1 MEGLSTICAGLGIIE
16 EDDDANRIGYS
27 KGEYCLDNLKDLLRF
42 LRRDDPQTR
51 EVFKQVC
58 KWNIVGKDLIP
69 IIEYCQDDRNLL
81 LNAVKVMVFLTMPI
95 DPTSHDIPQQ
105 IELLWGV
112 KSSLTYSDAVPV
124 IMSLLESPLEN
135 LACEAFT
142 EDDWKMVQLVLSLF
156 RNVLAIQDISTQQKS
171 GGSMTEFVF
180 LRDMFL
186 ELLFKE
192 NVMDVILVLSQ
203 HVGGSCTYLR
213 HDNLLLLETFYYI
226 FMGQLPEL
234 IAKAHLKDAK
244 VDEDSDISINSL
256 KDIMEEEREKRKV
269 IRQRNLGCYSQFSGT
284 FTRFSLDGSKTLIK
298 GNPCSV
304 SHDPLIIAHKK
315 HRGPAK
321 RTVWDQG
328 RLPATKNKI
337 LNLLYD
343 FINQF
348 LEGGYNVLM
357 QSVRD
362 DIEKEH
368 HAIQNSDIL
377 IFFQVAQFVTS
388 FQYHKFLNQPNKEA
402 DTQEPMDSRTDSTL
416 FRGCICGPIAE
427 SLNESMFQLVLLRW
441 RYSLETL
448 KETNDRKFL
457 YVAGSLMKTMLL
469 MLEMALKQSPEDSK
483 EHQTA
488 RILLYKLFYDQT
500 DEGMTQFLLNQIKSF
515 DTHKQAKSYLA
526 DLVEIINLVM
536 KLMENLQAR
545 GSLRIS
551 KKLRKKRPKTTVT
564 DDKKDN
570 DEMTRDSASFG
581 IGFGGS
587 SHESRD
593 TGLAH
598 NGEDAIDSN
607 KVDEH
612 TGCTMVNEDQMV
624 ESTDTAHNNAA
635 GSGCEKSNN
644 LHAGGKG
651 EEDITVLDKLNH
663 PVSLE
668 TKSGRHQNSV
678 PETQQKLSND
688 VNDEYDQG
696 RDDSSG
702 DENVLTAED
711 DLKISALVSALANNS
726 TIHNLC
732 WLLKYYKSNSI
743 ITNNYVICILQK
755 LCDDLE
761 LSPMLYQLSLLTTFY
776 DILEEQK
783 SRPCREYENI
793 VFFLTSLVRRMLR
806 KMKSNPLLFIEV
818 LFWKSRRECHYLN
831 CDSML
836 KELSQFKK
844 DGKNS
849 SGVSM
854 TDEIGS
860 SEANGWIR
868 RSIADALGDDEAD
881 FPLPFSEAVR
891 NNTEV
896 TNRSNQSLLEREESP
911 TSISNDGNDVM
922 NQKRHLE
929 KQEQSA
935 EQESQREPK
944 RRKLQALNDELRR
957 EVEQL
962 FERYKDNQNCCDL
975 IAEALDP
982 DGKISPLQIS
992 RTLKQLGYRIPRKK
1006 KTVYASAPD
1015 KPGNEEKD
1023 LESEIRLQNSDI
1035 LEEGTSQRRHLH
1047 TRKRVQA
1054 FSQEQEQKIKDLFE
1068 QFKDHKRCSHMI
1080 ANALDSDG
1088 TLSAAKI
1095 SRKLKQLGLYV
1106 PKKKRLET
1114 NLQLMDEAGD
1124 ASKEGSD
1131 NSDDETLLSM
1141 RRSFRSKYQ
1150 GKDSTSEG
1158 RENQKSSEDESDDEL
1173 LTSLLTSKD
1182 QGKDST
1188 SEGRENQKSS
1198 EDESDDELL
1207 TSLLTKTQKAVPQR
1221 EGKLIVNSRKISSE
1235 SDIEDKD
1242 TYDSER
1248 GELDQATAMEEGT
1261 EINSIASDDDV
1272 DAGNLTTDFSS
1283 DQDVSPVNQQLRN
1296 KLHSELTDLEDD
1308 AASLDAPITTVSR
1321 RRLRMVIDMEE
1332 DD

>member
-1 MEGLSTICAGLGIIE
+1 MEGLSTICSGLGIIQ
-16 EDDDANRIGYS
+16 EDDDGNRIGYT

-58 KWNIVGKDLIP
+58 KWNIAGKDLIP
-69 IIEYCQDDRNLL
+69 IIVYCQDDRILL

-95 DPTSHDIPQQ
+95 EPTSNDIPQQ
-105 IELLWGV
+105 IELLWGI
-112 KSSLTYSDAVPV
+112 KSSITFSEAVPV
-124 IMSLLESPLEN
+124 IMSLLEIPLEN

-142 EDDWKMVQLVLSLF
+142 EDDWKMVQLVLTLF

-171 GGSMTEFVF
+171 GGSMIEFVF
-180 LRDMFL
+180 LRDRFL
-186 ELLFKE
+186 ELLFQE
-192 NVMDVILVLSQ
+192 NVMEVILVLSQ
-203 HVGGSCTYLR
+203 QVGGSCSYLC

-234 IAKAHLKDAK
+234 IAKAHFKDPKA
-244 VDEDSDISINSL
+244 DQDSDISINSL
-256 KDIMEEEREKRKV
+256 RDIMEEERQKRKV
-269 IRQRNLGCYSQFSGT
+269 IRQRNLGGYYQFSGT
-284 FTRFSLDGSKTLIK
+284 FTRFSMDGSKTLIK

-304 SHDPLIIAHKK
+304 SHDPLMIAHKK

-328 RLPATKNKI
+328 TLPASKNKI

-348 LEGGYNVLM
+348 LGGGYNVLM

-368 HAIQNSDIL
+368 HAIQNSDIV

-388 FQYHKFLNQPNKEA
+388 FQYNKFLNQPNEDV
-402 DTQEPMDSRTDSTL
+402 DTQEPMDSRAGSTL

-427 SLNESMFQLVLLRW
+427 SLNVSMFQLVLLRW

-469 MLEMALKQSPEDSK
+469 MLELVLKQSPEDSK

-500 DEGMTQFLLNQIKSF
+500 EEGMTQFLLNQIKLF
-515 DTHKQAKSYLA
+515 DTHKHSKSYLA
-526 DLVEIINLVM
+526 DLVEIINIVI

-551 KKLRKKRPKTTVT
+551 KKLRKKRLKTAIT
-564 DDKKDN
+564 DDKKEND
-570 DEMTRDSASFG
+570 DEMIKDSASFG
-581 IGFGGS
+581 VGVGGS

-612 TGCTMVNEDQMV
+612 TGCTTVNEDQMV
-624 ESTDTAHNNAA
+624 ESTDTTHNNAA
-635 GSGCEKSNN
+635 ASSGSEKSNN
-644 LHAGGKG
+644 LHVVGKG
-651 EEDITVLDKLNH
+651 EADITILDQVNQ

-668 TKSGRHQNSV
+668 AKSGRHQNTL
-678 PETQQKLSND
+678 PETQQKLSDD

-696 RDDSSG
+696 GDYSSG
-702 DENVLTAED
+702 DENVLTTED
-711 DLKISALVSALANNS
+711 DLKISALVSTLANNS

-743 ITNNYVICILQK
+743 ITNNSVICILQK
-755 LCDDLE
+755 ICDDLE
-761 LSPMLYQLSLLTTFY
+761 LSPMLYQLSLLTAFY

-793 VFFLTSLVRRMLR
+793 VFFLTNLVRRMLR

-818 LFWKSRRECHYLN
+818 LFWKSRRECHYLT

-836 KELSQFKK
+836 KELSQFKR

-849 SGVSM
+849 SGVKM
-854 TDEIGS
+854 TGEIGS
-860 SEANGWIR
+860 SEANGFMR
-868 RSIADALGDDEAD
+868 RSLADALGDDEAD
-881 FPLPFSEAVR
+881 FPLHFSEAVR
-891 NNTEV
+891 NRAGV
-896 TNRSNQSLLEREESP
+896 TNWSSESLEERAESP
-911 TSISNDGNDVM
+911 TSISNDG
-922 NQKRHLE
+922 QK
-929 KQEQSA
+929 QSV

-944 RRKLQALNDELRR
+944 RRKLQALNDESRQKAG
-957 EVEQL
+957 QL
-962 FERYKDNQNCCDL
+962 FERYRDNQNCCDL

-982 DGKISPLQIS
+982 DGKISPLQVS
-992 RTLKQLGYRIPRKK
+992 RALKQLGYKIPRKK
-1006 KTVYASAPD
+1006 KTLNASAPN
-1015 KPGNEEKD
+1015 KPGDEENV
-1023 LESEIRLQNSDI
+1023 LESESRLQNSDI

-1054 FSQEQEQKIKDLFE
+1054 FSQEQEQKIKDLFK

-1080 ANALDSDG
+1080 ANALDSEG

-1106 PKKKRLET
+1106 PKKRRLET
-1114 NLQLMDEAGD
+1114 NLQLMDEASV
-1124 ASKEGSD
+1124 ASTEGSD

-1141 RRSFRSKYQ
+1141 RRSKLQ
-1150 GKDSTSEG
+1150 GKGSTSEG
-1158 RENQKSSEDESDDEL
+1158 RENQKTRKKSSKDESDDEL
-1173 LTSLLTSKD
+1173 LTSLLVKTKRALP
-1182 QGKDST
+1182 Q
-1188 SEGRENQKSS
+1188 S
-1198 EDESDDELL
+1198 ED
-1207 TSLLTKTQKAVPQR
+1207 
-1221 EGKLIVNSRKISSE
+1221 GKLIINSTKISSE
-1235 SDIEDKD
+1235 SDVEDKD

-1248 GELDQATAMEEGT
+1248 GELDQDTAMEGT
-1261 EINSIASDDDV
+1261 EFNNTASDCDSDV
-1272 DAGNLTTDFSS
+1272 DAGKLATDFSS
-1283 DQDVSPVNQQLRN
+1283 ERDVPLGNQAAQQLQD
-1296 KLHSELTDLEDD
+1296 KFHSELSDFEDD
-1308 AASLDAPITTVSR
+1308 DASLEAPTTTVSR
-1321 RRLRMVIDMEE
+1321 RRLRMVIDVEE
-1332 DD
+1332 DE

>member
-1 MEGLSTICAGLGIIE
+1 MEGLSIICAGLGIIE
-16 EDDDANRIGYS
+16 EDDDGNRIGYT
-27 KGEYCLDNLKDLLRF
+27 KGDYCLDNLKDLLRF

-95 DPTSHDIPQQ
+95 EPTSNDIPQQ
-105 IELLWGV
+105 IELLWGI
-112 KSSLTYSDAVPV
+112 KSSITFSEAVPV

-142 EDDWKMVQLVLSLF
+142 EDDWKMVQLVLTLF

-171 GGSMTEFVF
+171 GGSMIEFVF
-180 LRDMFL
+180 LRDRFL

-192 NVMDVILVLSQ
+192 NIMEVILVLSQ
-203 HVGGSCTYLR
+203 QVGGSCSYLR

-234 IAKAHLKDAK
+234 IAKAHFKDPK
-244 VDEDSDISINSL
+244 VDEDNDTSINSL
-256 KDIMEEEREKRKV
+256 KDIMEEERQKRKV
-269 IRQRNLGCYSQFSGT
+269 IRQRNLGCYTQFSGT

-304 SHDPLIIAHKK
+304 SNDPLIIAHTK

-328 RLPATKNKI
+328 RVPATNNKI

-357 QSVRD
+357 QSIRD

-368 HAIQNSDIL
+368 HAIQNSDIV

-388 FQYHKFLNQPNKEA
+388 FQYNKFLNQPHEEVDA
-402 DTQEPMDSRTDSTL
+402 QEPMDSRAGSTL

-427 SLNESMFQLVLLRW
+427 SLNISMFQLVLSRW
-441 RYSLETL
+441 CFSLETL
-448 KETNDRKFL
+448 KETNDCKFL
-457 YVAGSLMKTMLL
+457 YVAGSLIKTMLL
-469 MLEMALKQSPEDSK
+469 MLELVLKQSPEDSK
-483 EHQTA
+483 EHRTS

-500 DEGMTQFLLNQIKSF
+500 EEGMTQFLLTQIKSF

-526 DLVEIINLVM
+526 DLVEIINTVIM
-536 KLMENLQAR
+536 LMENLQAR

-551 KKLRKKRPKTTVT
+551 KKLRKKRPKTAVT
-564 DDKKDN
+564 DDKKEND
-570 DEMTRDSASFG
+570 DEMIRDSASVG
-581 IGFGGS
+581 LPVGGS
-587 SHESRD
+587 SHEFRD

-607 KVDEH
+607 KIDEH
-612 TGCTMVNEDQMV
+612 IGCTTVNEDQMV
-624 ESTDTAHNNAA
+624 FESTDTTHNNAA
-635 GSGCEKSNN
+635 GSGSEKSNN
-644 LHAGGKG
+644 LHVVGKG
-651 EEDITVLDKLNH
+651 EEDITILDQVNQH
-663 PVSLE
+663 VPLE
-668 TKSGRHQNSV
+668 AQSGRHQNTQ
-678 PETQQKLSND
+678 PEIQQKLSDD
-688 VNDEYDQG
+688 VNDDY
-696 RDDSSG
+696 SSG
-702 DENVLTAED
+702 DENVLTTED
-711 DLKISALVSALANNS
+711 DLKISALVSTLANNA

-743 ITNNYVICILQK
+743 ITNNSVIHILQK
-755 LCDDLE
+755 ICDDLE
-761 LSPMLYQLSLLTTFY
+761 LSPMLYQLSLLTIFY

-783 SRPCREYENI
+783 SRPCREYDSI
-793 VFFLTSLVRRMLR
+793 VFFLTNLVRRMLA

-818 LFWKSRRECHYLN
+818 LFWKSRRECHYLT

-836 KELSQFKK
+836 KDLSQFKN
-844 DGKNS
+844 GKNS
-849 SGVSM
+849 SGVKM
-854 TDEIGS
+854 TGEIGS
-860 SEANGWIR
+860 SEANGRTR
-868 RSIADALGDDEAD
+868 RSLADALGDDEAD
-881 FPLPFSEAVR
+881 FPLDFSDTVR
-891 NNTEV
+891 NKAEV
-896 TNRSNQSLLEREESP
+896 TNRSSQSLGEGAESP
-911 TSISNDGNDVM
+911 ASISNDENDAM
-922 NQKRHLE
+922 NE
-929 KQEQSA
+929 KQHLKKQKQSV

-944 RRKLQALNDELRR
+944 RRKLQALNDESRQKA
-957 EVEQL
+957 EQL
-962 FERYKDNQNCCDL
+962 FERYKDSQNCCDL

-982 DGKISPLQIS
+982 DGKISPLQVT
-992 RTLKQLGYRIPRKK
+992 RALKQLGYKIPRKK
-1006 KTVYASAPD
+1006 NTLNASAPD
-1015 KPGNEEKD
+1015 KCRSEVKV
-1023 LESEIRLQNSDI
+1023 LESDLRLQNSDI

-1080 ANALDSDG
+1080 ANALDSEG

-1106 PKKKRLET
+1106 PKKRSLET

-1124 ASKEGSD
+1124 ASTKGSD

-1141 RRSFRSKYQ
+1141 RRSKHQ
-1150 GKDSTSEG
+1150 GKGSTSGG
-1158 RENQKSSEDESDDEL
+1158 RQNQNTRKKSSKDASDDEL
-1173 LTSLLTSKD
+1173 LTSLLV
-1182 QGKDST
+1182 
-1188 SEGRENQKSS
+1188 
-1198 EDESDDELL
+1198 
-1207 TSLLTKTQKAVPQR
+1207 KTQKAVPQS
-1221 EGKLIVNSRKISSE
+1221 EDGKLNINSIKTSSE

-1242 TYDSER
+1242 AYDSER
-1248 GELDQATAMEEGT
+1248 GELDQATAMEVTGF
-1261 EINSIASDDDV
+1261 NNIASDVDGDV
-1272 DAGNLTTDFSS
+1272 DAGNLATDLNSE
-1283 DQDVSPVNQQLRN
+1283 QDVPPGNQQLPD
-1296 KLHSELTDLEDD
+1296 KFHSELSDFEDD
-1308 AASLDAPITTVSR
+1308 DASLEAPIITVSR
-1321 RRLRMVIDMEE
+1321 RRLRMVIDVEE

>member
-1 MEGLSTICAGLGIIE
+1 MEGLSTICTGIGIIE
-16 EDDDANRIGYS
+16 EDDDETRIGYK
-27 KGEYCLDNLKDLLRF
+27 KGKYCLDNLKDLLRF

-51 EVFKQVC
+51 EVFKHVC

-69 IIEYCQDDRNLL
+69 IIEYYQDDRNLL

-95 DPTSHDIPQQ
+95 EPTSNDIPQQ
-105 IELLWGV
+105 IELLWGI
-112 KSSLTYSDAVPV
+112 KSSITFSEAVPV

-142 EDDWKMVQLVLSLF
+142 EDDWKMVQLVLTLF

-171 GGSMTEFVF
+171 GGSMIEFVF
-180 LRDMFL
+180 LRDRFL
-186 ELLFKE
+186 ELLFQE
-192 NVMDVILVLSQ
+192 NVMEVILVLSQ
-203 HVGGSCTYLR
+203 QVGGSCSYLR

-234 IAKAHLKDAK
+234 IAKAHLKDPK
-244 VDEDSDISINSL
+244 
-256 KDIMEEEREKRKV
+256 
-269 IRQRNLGCYSQFSGT
+269 
-284 FTRFSLDGSKTLIK
+284 DGSKTLIK
-298 GNPCSV
+298 GNPCTV
-304 SHDPLIIAHKK
+304 SHDPLIIAHTK

-348 LEGGYNVLM
+348 LGGGYNVLM

-368 HAIQNSDIL
+368 HAIQNSDIAV
-377 IFFQVAQFVTS
+377 FFQVAQFVSS
-388 FQYHKFLNQPNKEA
+388 FQYNKFLNQPNEEV
-402 DTQEPMDSRTDSTL
+402 DTQEPMESRTGSTL
-416 FRGCICGPIAE
+416 FRGCMCGPIAE
-427 SLNESMFQLVLLRW
+427 SLNISMFQLVLLRW

-457 YVAGSLMKTMLL
+457 YVAGSLMRTMLL
-469 MLEMALKQSPEDSK
+469 MLELVLKQSPEDSK

-500 DEGMTQFLLNQIKSF
+500 EEGMTQFLLNQIKSF
-515 DTHKQAKSYLA
+515 DTHKQSKSYLA
-526 DLVEIINLVM
+526 DLVEIINIII
-536 KLMENLQAR
+536 KLMEKLQTR

-551 KKLRKKRPKTTVT
+551 KKLRKKRLKTAVT
-564 DDKKDN
+564 DDKKEND
-570 DEMTRDSASFG
+570 DEMIKDSASFG
-581 IGFGGS
+581 VGVGGS

-612 TGCTMVNEDQMV
+612 TGCIMVNEDQMV
-624 ESTDTAHNNAA
+624 ESTDTTHNNAA
-635 GSGCEKSNN
+635 AGSVSEKSNN
-644 LHAGGKG
+644 LHVVGKG
-651 EEDITVLDKLNH
+651 EEDITILDQVNQ

-668 TKSGRHQNSV
+668 SKSGRHQNTL
-678 PETQQKLSND
+678 PETQQKLSDD

-696 RDDSSG
+696 GDYSSA
-702 DENVLTAED
+702 DENALTTED
-711 DLKISALVSALANNS
+711 DLKISALVSTLANNS

-743 ITNNYVICILQK
+743 ITNNSVICILQK
-755 LCDDLE
+755 ICDDLE
-761 LSPMLYQLSLLTTFY
+761 LTPMLYQLSLLTTFY

-793 VFFLTSLVRRMLR
+793 VFFLTNLVRRMLR

-818 LFWKSRRECHYLN
+818 LFWKSRRECHYLT

-836 KELSQFKK
+836 KELSQYKR

-849 SGVSM
+849 SGVKM
-854 TDEIGS
+854 TGEIGS
-860 SEANGWIR
+860 SEANGFMR
-868 RSIADALGDDEAD
+868 RSLADALGDDEAD

-891 NNTEV
+891 NKAGV
-896 TNRSNQSLLEREESP
+896 TNWSSESLGERAESP
-911 TSISNDGNDVM
+911 TSISNDGNDGM
-922 NQKRHLE
+922 NE
-929 KQEQSA
+929 KQHSKKQNQSV

-944 RRKLQALNDELRR
+944 RRKLQALNDESRQKA
-957 EVEQL
+957 EQL

-982 DGKISPLQIS
+982 DGKISPLQVS
-992 RTLKQLGYRIPRKK
+992 RALKQLGYKIPRKK
-1006 KTVYASAPD
+1006 KTLNASAPN
-1015 KPGNEEKD
+1015 KPGDEENV
-1023 LESEIRLQNSDI
+1023 LESETRLQNSDI

-1054 FSQEQEQKIKDLFE
+1054 FSQEQEQRIKDLFK

-1080 ANALDSDG
+1080 ANALDSEG

-1106 PKKKRLET
+1106 PKKRRLET
-1114 NLQLMDEAGD
+1114 NLQLMDEASD
-1124 ASKEGSD
+1124 ASTEGSD

-1141 RRSFRSKYQ
+1141 RRSKLQ
-1150 GKDSTSEG
+1150 GKGSTSEG
-1158 RENQKSSEDESDDEL
+1158 RENQKTRRKSSKEESDDEL
-1173 LTSLLTSKD
+1173 LTSLLVKTKRALL
-1182 QGKDST
+1182 Q
-1188 SEGRENQKSS
+1188 S
-1198 EDESDDELL
+1198 ED
-1207 TSLLTKTQKAVPQR
+1207 
-1221 EGKLIVNSRKISSE
+1221 GKLIINSTKISN
-1235 SDIEDKD
+1235 IEDKD

-1248 GELDQATAMEEGT
+1248 GELDQATVMEGT
-1261 EINSIASDDDV
+1261 EFNSTASDGDGDV
-1272 DAGNLTTDFSS
+1272 DAGNLATDFSS
-1283 DQDVSPVNQQLRN
+1283 EQDVPLGNQADQLLQD
-1296 KLHSELTDLEDD
+1296 KFHSELSDFEDD
-1308 AASLDAPITTVSR
+1308 DASLEAPITTVSR
-1321 RRLRMVIDMEE
+1321 RRLRMVIDVEE
-1332 DD
+1332 DE

>member
-1 MEGLSTICAGLGIIE
+1 MEGLSTLCAGLGIIE
-16 EDDDANRIGYS
+16 EDDDGNRIGYTEG
-27 KGEYCLDNLKDLLRF
+27 KYCLDNLKDLLRF

-95 DPTSHDIPQQ
+95 EPTSHDIPLQL
-105 IELLWGV
+105 ELLWGI
-112 KSSLTYSDAVPV
+112 KSSITFSEAVPV

-142 EDDWKMVQLVLSLF
+142 EDDWKMVQLVLTLF

-171 GGSMTEFVF
+171 GGSMIEFVF
-180 LRDMFL
+180 LRDRFL
-186 ELLFKE
+186 ELLFQE

-203 HVGGSCTYLR
+203 EVGGSCSYLR

-234 IAKAHLKDAK
+234 IAKAHFKDPK
-244 VDEDSDISINSL
+244 VNEDSDISINSL

-304 SHDPLIIAHKK
+304 SHDSLAIAHTK

-337 LNLLYD
+337 LHLLYD

-348 LEGGYNVLM
+348 LGGGYNVLM

-377 IFFQVAQFVTS
+377 IFFQVAQIVTS
-388 FQYHKFLNQPNKEA
+388 FQYNKFLNQPNEEVDA
-402 DTQEPMDSRTDSTL
+402 QESMDSRAGTL
-416 FRGCICGPIAE
+416 FRGCVCGPIAE
-427 SLNESMFQLVLLRW
+427 SLNVSMFQLVLLRW

-469 MLEMALKQSPEDSK
+469 MLELVLKQSPEDSK
-483 EHQTA
+483 EHQTS

-500 DEGMTQFLLNQIKSF
+500 EEGMTQFLLNQIKSF

-526 DLVEIINLVM
+526 DLVEIINIVI
-536 KLMENLQAR
+536 KLMETLQAR

-551 KKLRKKRPKTTVT
+551 KKLRKKRLKTAVT
-564 DDKKDN
+564 DDKKKND
-570 DEMTRDSASFG
+570 DEMIRDSASFG
-581 IGFGGS
+581 LPVGGS

-598 NGEDAIDSN
+598 NGEDAMDSN
-607 KVDEH
+607 KADEH

-624 ESTDTAHNNAA
+624 ESTDTTHNNALA
-635 GSGCEKSNN
+635 SGSEKSNN
-644 LHAGGKG
+644 LNVVGKG
-651 EEDITVLDKLNH
+651 EEGITILDQVNL

-668 TKSGRHQNSV
+668 AKSGRHQNTL
-678 PETQQKLSND
+678 PETQQKLSDDDNA
-688 VNDEYDQG
+688 EYDQG
-696 RDDSSG
+696 GDYSSG
-702 DENVLTAED
+702 DENVLTTED
-711 DLKISALVSALANNS
+711 DLKISALVSILASNS

-743 ITNNYVICILQK
+743 ITNNSVIHILQK
-755 LCDDLE
+755 ICDDLE
-761 LSPMLYQLSLLTTFY
+761 LTPMLYQLSLLTTFY

-793 VFFLTSLVRRMLR
+793 VFFLTNLVRRMLR
-806 KMKSNPLLFIEV
+806 KMKSNPLLFIEI
-818 LFWKSRRECHYLN
+818 LFWKSRRECHYLT

-849 SGVSM
+849 SGVKM
-854 TDEIGS
+854 TGEFGS
-860 SEANGWIR
+860 SEANGWTR
-868 RSIADALGDDEAD
+868 RSLADALGDDEAD
-881 FPLPFSEAVR
+881 FPLDFSEAVR
-891 NNTEV
+891 NKADV
-896 TNRSNQSLLEREESP
+896 TNRSNQSLGEGAESP
-911 TSISNDGNDVM
+911 TSISNDAM
-922 NQKRHLE
+922 NE
-929 KQEQSA
+929 KQHSEKQKQSV

-944 RRKLQALNDELRR
+944 RRKLQALNDESRQR
-957 EVEQL
+957 AEQL
-962 FERYKDNQNCCDL
+962 FERYKDSQNCCDL

-982 DGKISPLQIS
+982 DGKISPLQVT
-992 RTLKQLGYRIPRKK
+992 RALKQLGYKIPRKK
-1006 KTVYASAPD
+1006 KTLNASALI
-1015 KPGNEEKD
+1015 KPGIEEKV
-1023 LESEIRLQNSDI
+1023 LASEIRLQNSDI

-1054 FSQEQEQKIKDLFE
+1054 FSQEQEQKIKDLFKE
-1068 QFKDHKRCSHMI
+1068 FKDHKRCSHMI
-1080 ANALDSDG
+1080 ANALDSEG

-1106 PKKKRLET
+1106 PKKRSLET
-1114 NLQLMDEAGD
+1114 NLQLMDEASD
-1124 ASKEGSD
+1124 ASREGSD

-1141 RRSFRSKYQ
+1141 RRSKLQRK
-1150 GKDSTSEG
+1150 GSTSER
-1158 RENQKSSEDESDDEL
+1158 RENQKTRKKSSKDASDDEL
-1173 LTSLLTSKD
+1173 LTSLLVK
-1182 QGKDST
+1182 
-1188 SEGRENQKSS
+1188 
-1198 EDESDDELL
+1198 
-1207 TSLLTKTQKAVPQR
+1207 TKKAVPQS
-1221 EGKLIVNSRKISSE
+1221 EDGKLNINSMKISSE

-1242 TYDSER
+1242 AYDSER
-1248 GELDQATAMEEGT
+1248 GELDQATVMEVT
-1261 EINSIASDDDV
+1261 EFNNTASDVEGDV
-1272 DAGNLTTDFSS
+1272 DAGNLATDLSS
-1283 DQDVSPVNQQLRN
+1283 EQDVRVVNQGDQQLQD
-1296 KLHSELTDLEDD
+1296 KFHSELSDFEDD
-1308 AASLDAPITTVSR
+1308 DDASLEAPITTVSR

-1332 DD
+1332 DE

>member
-1 MEGLSTICAGLGIIE
+1 MEGLSIICAGLGIIE
-16 EDDDANRIGYS
+16 EDDDGNRIGYT
-27 KGEYCLDNLKDLLRF
+27 KGNYCLDNLKDLLRF

-95 DPTSHDIPQQ
+95 EPTSNDIPQQ
-105 IELLWGV
+105 IELLWGI
-112 KSSLTYSDAVPV
+112 KSSITFSEAVPV

-142 EDDWKMVQLVLSLF
+142 EDDWKMVQLVLTLF

-171 GGSMTEFVF
+171 GGSMIEFIF
-180 LRDMFL
+180 LRDRFL
-186 ELLFKE
+186 ELLFQE
-192 NVMDVILVLSQ
+192 NVMEVILVLSQ
-203 HVGGSCTYLR
+203 QVGGSCSYLR

-234 IAKAHLKDAK
+234 IAKAHFKDPK
-244 VDEDSDISINSL
+244 VDEDNDISINSL
-256 KDIMEEEREKRKV
+256 KDIMEEERQKRKV
-269 IRQRNLGCYSQFSGT
+269 IRQRNLGCYTQFSGT

-304 SHDPLIIAHKK
+304 SNDPLMIAHTK

-328 RLPATKNKI
+328 RVPATNNKI

-348 LEGGYNVLM
+348 LGGGYNVLM

-368 HAIQNSDIL
+368 HAIQSCDIV

-388 FQYHKFLNQPNKEA
+388 FQYNKFLNQTHEEVDA
-402 DTQEPMDSRTDSTL
+402 QEPMDSRAGSTL

-427 SLNESMFQLVLLRW
+427 SLNISMFQLVLSRW
-441 RYSLETL
+441 RFSLETL
-448 KETNDRKFL
+448 KETNDCKFL
-457 YVAGSLMKTMLL
+457 YVAGSLIKTMLL
-469 MLEMALKQSPEDSK
+469 MLELVLKQSPEDSK
-483 EHQTA
+483 EHRTS

-500 DEGMTQFLLNQIKSF
+500 EEGMTQFLLNQIKSF

-526 DLVEIINLVM
+526 DLVEIINTVI

-551 KKLRKKRPKTTVT
+551 KKLRKKRPKTAVT
-564 DDKKDN
+564 DDKKEND
-570 DEMTRDSASFG
+570 DEMNRDSASFG
-581 IGFGGS
+581 LPVGGS
-587 SHESRD
+587 SHEFRD

-612 TGCTMVNEDQMV
+612 IGCTTVNEDQMV
-624 ESTDTAHNNAA
+624 VESTDTTHNNAA
-635 GSGCEKSNN
+635 GSGSEKSNN
-644 LHAGGKG
+644 LHVVGKG
-651 EEDITVLDKLNH
+651 EEDITILDQVNQ
-663 PVSLE
+663 PVPLE
-668 TKSGRHQNSV
+668 AQSGRHQNTL
-678 PETQQKLSND
+678 PETQQKLSDD
-688 VNDEYDQG
+688 VNDEYDHG
-696 RDDSSG
+696 GDYSSG
-702 DENVLTAED
+702 DENVLTTED
-711 DLKISALVSALANNS
+711 DLKISALVSTLANNS

-743 ITNNYVICILQK
+743 ITNNSVIHILQK
-755 LCDDLE
+755 ICDDLE
-761 LSPMLYQLSLLTTFY
+761 LSPMLYQLSLLTIFY

-783 SRPCREYENI
+783 SRPCREYESI
-793 VFFLTSLVRRMLR
+793 VFFLTNLVRRMLR

-818 LFWKSRRECHYLN
+818 LFWKSRRECHYLT

-836 KELSQFKK
+836 KDLSQFKN
-844 DGKNS
+844 GKNS
-849 SGVSM
+849 SGVKM
-854 TDEIGS
+854 TGEIGS
-860 SEANGWIR
+860 SEANGWTR
-868 RSIADALGDDEAD
+868 RSLADALGDDEAD
-881 FPLPFSEAVR
+881 FPLDFSDAVR
-891 NNTEV
+891 NKAEV
-896 TNRSNQSLLEREESP
+896 TNRSSQSLGEGAESP
-911 TSISNDGNDVM
+911 ASISNDENYAM
-922 NQKRHLE
+922 NE
-929 KQEQSA
+929 KQHSEKQKQSV

-944 RRKLQALNDELRR
+944 RRKLQALNDESRQKA
-957 EVEQL
+957 EQL
-962 FERYKDNQNCCDL
+962 FERYKDSQNCCDL

-982 DGKISPLQIS
+982 DGKISPLQVN
-992 RTLKQLGYRIPRKK
+992 RALKQLGYKIPRKK
-1006 KTVYASAPD
+1006 KTLNASAPD
-1015 KPGNEEKD
+1015 KPRNEEKV
-1023 LESEIRLQNSDI
+1023 LESDLRLQNSDI

-1080 ANALDSDG
+1080 ANALDSEG

-1106 PKKKRLET
+1106 PKKRSLET
-1114 NLQLMDEAGD
+1114 NLQLMDEASD
-1124 ASKEGSD
+1124 ASTKGSD

-1141 RRSFRSKYQ
+1141 RRSKHQ
-1150 GKDSTSEG
+1150 GKGSTSEG
-1158 RENQKSSEDESDDEL
+1158 RVNQNTRKKSSKDASDDEL
-1173 LTSLLTSKD
+1173 LTSLLV
-1182 QGKDST
+1182 
-1188 SEGRENQKSS
+1188 
-1198 EDESDDELL
+1198 
-1207 TSLLTKTQKAVPQR
+1207 KTQKAVPQS
-1221 EGKLIVNSRKISSE
+1221 EDGKLNINSMKTSSE
-1235 SDIEDKD
+1235 SDIEGKD
-1242 TYDSER
+1242 AYDSER
-1248 GELDQATAMEEGT
+1248 GELDQATAMEVTGFNNT
-1261 EINSIASDDDV
+1261 ASDVDGDV
-1272 DAGNLTTDFSS
+1272 DAGNLATDLSS
-1283 DQDVSPVNQQLRN
+1283 EQDAPPGNQGDQQLQD
-1296 KLHSELTDLEDD
+1296 KFHSELSDFEDYD
-1308 AASLDAPITTVSR
+1308 ASLEAPIITVSR
-1321 RRLRMVIDMEE
+1321 RRLRMVIDVEE